1 VRLVNGRPSGH
12 TVEAATLD
20 ELAKLVA
27 VEPKVPTMK
36 PSMDL
41 AALMLEFDDWEIHE
55 QPGRVW
61 IAIKRVPPSMVI
73 QRTAYNLDDLRVKLS
88 KETAW

>member
-1 VRLVNGRPSGH
+1 
-12 TVEAATLD
+12 
-20 ELAKLVA
+20 
-27 VEPKVPTMK
+27 
-36 PSMDL
+36 
-41 AALMLEFDDWEIHE
+41 MLEFDDWEIHE